1 MEKNDK
7 DLYKLEKEIYQE
19 VGFLKSDIA
28 VLKTTI
34 NAMEKLLEKL
44 ITRPEFTPV
53 KLLAYGMAGS
63 ILAGVIAA
71 LLALVIK

>member
-7 DLYKLEKEIYQE
+7 DLDKLEKEIYQE